1 MARCFCACHEFPGTY
16 PPPCNVCGHHND
28 HGRYPGAINMGWVPD
43 GEAVGTLRIESGEK
57 YRLRDTL
64 ARIVGA
70 FTNGVYCGNCGESVD
85 DCDCIISDGR
95 KVLAD

>member
-43 GEAVGTLRIESGEK
+43 GEDVGTLRIESGEK